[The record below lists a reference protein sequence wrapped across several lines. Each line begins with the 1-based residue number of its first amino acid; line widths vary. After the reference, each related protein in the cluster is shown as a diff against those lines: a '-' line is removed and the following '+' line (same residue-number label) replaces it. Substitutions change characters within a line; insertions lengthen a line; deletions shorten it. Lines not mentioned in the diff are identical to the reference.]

1 MNKLYL
7 LALTL
12 LHSALLHAQ
21 VQHEQLTQG
30 ITIKGTAGYGAN
42 FLNNQQASVFNTQVL
57 NLNTP
62 IAFKQN
68 NRVGVELNAG
78 MYYTTKLKR
87 NINYIIGVG
96 TTTLIN
102 AKLSTDAAT
111 ILSYGNY
118 NYQGKQAN
126 LGNSFLQQYTMQYV
140 QLGIVLHSPDSAT
153 QLQIT
158 GNILGVKKYTEANIH
173 YLEMN
178 TTPYFT
184 SIYGQGNYN
193 AIVSDTSANAN
204 EFAHYSGA
212 GGALNLD
219 ASSTVAHSFAT
230 KAYYGLRN
238 VGGIKLNKRA
248 ISLTKTGSFLYD
260 GITINGIADLRDS
273 NLINTTLQ
281 NLKDSLYSLHTG
293 TYSTMLPWNMYV
305 AFDSKL
311 YKKWSAHYG
320 LNYQYSVGYA
330 PMFFA
335 QVGQK
340 YKHISWSVVNT
351 YGGYSGYGL
360 GINASVTTKQF
371 ELYLGVKNL
380 LLLSNNKVNQGIQ
393 FGINIPLNY

>member
-78 MYYTTKLKR
+78 VYYTTKLKR

-102 AKLSTDAAT
+102 AKLSTDAAN

-126 LGNSFLQQYTMQYV
+126 LDNSFLQQYSMQYV

-158 GNILGVKKYTEANIH
+158 GNVLGVKKYTEANIH

-204 EFAHYSGA
+204 QFAHYSGA
-212 GGALNLD
+212 GGVLNLD
-219 ASSTVAHSFAT
+219 ASSTITHSFAT

-248 ISLTKTGSFLYD
+248 ISLNKTGSFLYD
-260 GITINGIADLRDS
+260 GVTINGIADLRDT
-273 NLINTTLQ
+273 NLINTTIQ

-311 YKKWSAHYG
+311 YKNWNAHYG
-320 LNYQYSVGYA
+320 LNYQYSVGYM

-335 QVGQK
+335 QVGQN
-340 YKHISWSVVNT
+340 YKHVSWAVVNT

-360 GINASVTTKQF
+360 GINASVTTNQF

-380 LLLSNNKVNQGIQ
+380 LLLSKNKVNQGVQ
-393 FGINIPLNY
+393 FGINVPLNY